1 VLPMSLKDF
10 DKLEEKIS
18 RLVNGL
24 KTLKDENQKMKKELQ
39 TIKQNSSQR
48 DGEKNEIKK
57 KIAALIELVDSIE
70 E

>member
-1 VLPMSLKDF
+1 MSLKDF

-18 RLVNGL
+18 RLVNAL
-24 KTLKDENQKMKKELQ
+24 KTLREENQKLQKELHAV
-39 TIKQNSSQR
+39 KHDSSQR

-57 KIAALIELVDSIE
+57 KIAALIQLVDSIE

>member
-1 VLPMSLKDF
+1 MSLKDF

-18 RLVNGL
+18 RMVNGL
-24 KTLKDENQKMKKELQ
+24 KALREENQKLKKELHA
-39 TIKQNSSQR
+39 IKQDSSQR

-57 KIAALIELVDSIE
+57 KITALIELVDSIE

>member
-1 VLPMSLKDF
+1 MSLKDF

-24 KTLKDENQKMKKELQ
+24 KTLRDENQKMKKELQ
-39 TIKQNSSQR
+39 MIKQDSSQR

-57 KIAALIELVDSIE
+57 KIAALIQLVDSIE

>member
-1 VLPMSLKDF
+1 MSLKDF

-24 KTLKDENQKMKKELQ
+24 KTLKEENQKMKKELQ
-39 TIKQNSSQR
+39 TIRQDSSLR

-57 KIAALIELVDSIE
+57 KISALIQLVDSIE

>member
-1 VLPMSLKDF
+1 MSLKDF

-18 RLVNGL
+18 RMVNGL
-24 KTLKDENQKMKKELQ
+24 KTLREENQKLKKELQ
-39 TIKQNSSQR
+39 AIRQDSSQR

-57 KIAALIELVDSIE
+57 KITALIELVDSIE

>member
-1 VLPMSLKDF
+1 MSLKDF

-18 RLVNGL
+18 KMVNGL
-24 KTLKDENQKMKKELQ
+24 KTLRDENQKLKKELQ
-39 TIKQNSSQR
+39 AIRQDSSQR

>member
-1 VLPMSLKDF
+1 MSLKDF

-18 RLVNGL
+18 RLVNSVKAL
-24 KTLKDENQKMKKELQ
+24 KNENQKLHKELQ
-39 TIKQNSSQR
+39 TVKQDSSLR

-57 KIAALIELVDSIE
+57 KITALIELVDSIE

>member
-1 VLPMSLKDF
+1 MSLKDF

-24 KTLKDENQKMKKELQ
+24 KMLREENLKLKKELQ
-39 TIKQNSSQR
+39 TIKQDSSQR

-57 KIAALIELVDSIE
+57 KITALIQLVDSIE

>member
-1 VLPMSLKDF
+1 MSLKDF

-24 KTLKDENQKMKKELQ
+24 KMLREENQKMKKELQ
-39 TIKQNSSQR
+39 AIKQDSSQR

-57 KIAALIELVDSIE
+57 KVTALIELLDSIE

>member
-1 VLPMSLKDF
+1 MSLKDF

-18 RLVNGL
+18 RLIQSL
-24 KTLKDENQKMKKELQ
+24 KALKNENQKLHKELQ
-39 TIKQNSSQR
+39 SIKQDSSQR

>member
-1 VLPMSLKDF
+1 MSLKDF

-24 KTLKDENQKMKKELQ
+24 KTLRDENQKMKKELQ
-39 TIKQNSSQR
+39 TIKQDSSQR

-57 KIAALIELVDSIE
+57 KIAALIQLVDSIE

>member
-1 VLPMSLKDF
+1 MSLKDF

-24 KTLKDENQKMKKELQ
+24 KALKDENQKLKKELQ
-39 TIKQNSSQR
+39 TIRQDSSQR
-48 DGEKNEIKK
+48 DGEKTEIKK